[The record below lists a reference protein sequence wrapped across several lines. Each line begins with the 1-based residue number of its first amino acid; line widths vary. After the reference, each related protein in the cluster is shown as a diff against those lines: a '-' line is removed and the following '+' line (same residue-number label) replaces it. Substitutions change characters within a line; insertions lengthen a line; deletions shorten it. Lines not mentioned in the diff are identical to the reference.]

1 VAVSTRTLLEV
12 VRLSTTFLAQH
23 GSTSARL
30 DAELL
35 AARALRLR
43 RIDLYLQFDRPL
55 RDDELESVREMVRRR
70 GHGEPV
76 AYITGVREFY
86 GREFAVSRD
95 VLIPRPETETLVQVA
110 LDHIRAVP
118 DGRSVL
124 RVADLGTGSGCIAV
138 TLACELPDIR
148 LTATDVSGAAL
159 EVARANA
166 SRHGVSERIT
176 FVETSWADAVDGPI
190 DVVVS
195 NPPYVTDDELA
206 ETERDVRA
214 FEPETA
220 LLGGEDGLHAY
231 RALLESI
238 RDRLNAESA
247 VFVEVDPRRAGAVL
261 ELMQAALPG
270 SSTALHA
277 DLMGRARVAACVKRA
292 PSLLGPGVKG

>member
-12 VRLSTTFLAQH
+12 VRLSTTFLAEH

-35 AARALRLR
+35 AAHALQLR

-70 GHGEPV
+70 GRGEPV

-110 LDHIRAVP
+110 LDHIRAVA
-118 DGRSVL
+118 DGGSVL

-148 LTATDVSGAAL
+148 LTATDVSGSAL

-166 SRHGVSERIT
+166 SRHGVSGRIT

-214 FEPETA
+214 FEPERA

-238 RDRLNAESA
+238 RDCMNAESA
-247 VFVEVDPRRAGAVL
+247 LFVEVDPRRAGGVL
-261 ELMQAALPG
+261 ELMQAALLG

-277 DLMGRARVAACVKRA
+277 DLTGRARVAACVKRRT
-292 PSLLGPGVKG
+292 LLAGAGG

>member
-1 VAVSTRTLLEV
+1 MSTRTLLEV

-23 GSTSARL
+23 GSASARL

-35 AARALRLR
+35 AAHALQLR
-43 RIDLYLQFDRPL
+43 RIDLYLQFDRQL

-70 GHGEPV
+70 GQGEPV

-86 GREFAVSRD
+86 GREFTVNRG

-110 LDHIRAVP
+110 LDHLRAVAA
-118 DGRSVL
+118 GRSVL

-195 NPPYVTDDELA
+195 NPPYVTDAELA
-206 ETERDVRA
+206 GTERDVRA

-220 LLGGEDGLHAY
+220 LLGGEDGLRAY

-238 RDRLNAESA
+238 RDRMNAEAA
-247 VFVEVDPRRAGAVL
+247 VFVEVDPRRAGGVL

-270 SSTALHA
+270 FSTALHA
-277 DLMGRARVAACVKRA
+277 DLTGRSRVAACVERP

>member
-12 VRLSTTFLAQH
+12 VRLSTTFLAEH

-35 AARALRLR
+35 VAHALQLR

-55 RDDELESVREMVRRR
+55 RDDELESMREMVRRR

-76 AYITGVREFY
+76 AYITGAREFY
-86 GREFAVSRD
+86 GREFGITRD

-110 LDHIRAVP
+110 LDHVRVVA

-138 TLACELPDIR
+138 TLVCELPDIR

-190 DVVVS
+190 DIVVS
-195 NPPYVTDDELA
+195 NPPYVTPDELA
-206 ETERDVRA
+206 DTERDVRA
-214 FEPETA
+214 FEPEVS
-220 LLGGEDGLHAY
+220 LLGGEDGLQAY

-238 RDRLNAESA
+238 RDRMKAESA
-247 VFVEVDPRRAGAVL
+247 LFVEVDPRRGEAVL
-261 ELMQAALPG
+261 ELMQATLPG

-277 DLMGRARVAACVKRA
+277 DLTGRARVAACVKRR
-292 PSLLGPGVKG
+292 SLLAGVGG

>member
-23 GSTSARL
+23 GSASARL

-35 AARALRLR
+35 AAHALQLR

-55 RDDELESVREMVRRR
+55 RNDELESVREMVRRR

-110 LDHIRAVP
+110 LDHIRAVA

-138 TLACELPDIR
+138 TLACELPEI
-148 LTATDVSGAAL
+148 TVIATDLSGAAL
-159 EVARANA
+159 RVAQANA
-166 SRHGVSERIT
+166 SRHGVSERVT
-176 FVETSWADAVDGPI
+176 FVEASWADAVEGPL

-195 NPPYVTDDELA
+195 NPPYVTDGEFA
-206 ETERDVRA
+206 QTERDVHA

-220 LLGGEDGLHAY
+220 LLGGEDGLRAY
-231 RALLESI
+231 RALLDSI
-238 RDRLNAESA
+238 RDRTSGVSA
-247 VFVEVDPRRAGAVL
+247 VFLEVDPRRAAAVL
-261 ELMQAALPG
+261 ELAQAAIPG
-270 SSTALHA
+270 SSAELHA
-277 DLMGRARVAACVKRA
+277 DLTGRARVAACVKQRA
-292 PSLLGPGVKG
+292 LLVGLGG